1 MMAILMYLIIGLLH
15 LYYVEELVSRNSD
28 KGYKTRPIWI
38 ITTWPVLWVAIFII
52 FIKGLC
58 K

>member
-15 LYYVEELVSRNSD
+15 LYYVEGLVSRNSD

-38 ITTWPVLWVAIFII
+38 IITWPVLWVAIFII

>member
-15 LYYVEELVSRNSD
+15 LYQVEGLVSRNSD

-38 ITTWPVLWVAIFII
+38 VITWPVFWVAIFIS